1 MAAAMFAALSG
12 AIRCAA
18 NASAF
23 DFDDDSKLDYVSLSL
38 ASDTALVLTSIT
50 SLLTRR
56 SVHSTPNTAT
66 PRTRTDGNLE
76 EILFGFKA
84 WMLPGPRQKE
94 STIPLGSEKWK
105 AP

>member
-12 AIRCAA
+12 AIRWAA

-50 SLLTRR
+50 SC
-56 SVHSTPNTAT
+56 
-66 PRTRTDGNLE
+66 
-76 EILFGFKA
+76 
-84 WMLPGPRQKE
+84 
-94 STIPLGSEKWK
+94 
-105 AP
+105 